1 MAVLTVHQNPVE
13 TQHLHRYTE
22 DIVGDG
28 QHHICNFFL
37 ANDLLFTQSF
47 APRLSSP
54 TRGLPLKNIGAAD
67 LKDNVGLIQPII
79 STRLPVLDPV
89 NPFLKWAPNKPVLL
103 VRIATPQ
110 FFLQLHQIF
119 TFRCRI
125 CKHPFGERLMSH
137 IS

>member
-1 MAVLTVHQNPVE
+1 VAVLTVHQNPVE

-47 APRLSSP
+47 APRLSPS
-54 TRGLPLKNIGAAD
+54 TRGPPLKNIGATD

-79 STRLPVLDPV
+79 STRLPVLDPA
-89 NPFLKWAPNKPVLL
+89 NPFLKWALTSRFFSCN
-103 VRIATPQ
+103 AQ
-110 FFLQLHQIF
+110 FFLQPHQIF

-125 CKHPFGERLMSH
+125 CKHPFGERLVSH